1 MAVIGIGTMG
11 KKYAKMIQEGRISGM
26 CLGAVCCRS
35 HESSQWAKAELG
47 GEIPVFQDTEK
58 LFDASELFDACLI
71 VTPHKLHPEMIIQ
84 AFDKGKHIFCDKPIG
99 VSMGQ
104 CLKIRQK
111 AEEKDLVFAMMF
123 HQRMYPKYERIH
135 ELLESGT
142 LGQIRRILMENS
154 RYYRTWHYHKSGSWR
169 SSWRGE
175 GGGALLNQ
183 GQHLLDIWQWLFGMT
198 ESLYALIP
206 YGKYNDFS
214 VDDEATIVMKYPD
227 KKTAVFILT
236 TGEGTWTERLEIV
249 GSKGTL
255 LLEDSHLTLHLYD
268 RDLEEYKRTASCNSR
283 EELKERVTEETF
295 PQDEEPYEEML
306 ADFAQAVLEKRPV
319 RVNGLE
325 GLNSLELTNAA
336 YLSAWMG
343 APVSLPIDEVQYERE
358 LEKRIREEI

>member
-1 MAVIGIGTMG
+1 MEKIRMAVIGIGTMG

-47 GEIPVFQDTEK
+47 GELPVFQDTEK

-142 LGQIRRILMENS
+142 L
-154 RYYRTWHYHKSGSWR
+154 
-169 SSWRGE
+169 
-175 GGGALLNQ
+175 
-183 GQHLLDIWQWLFGMT
+183 
-198 ESLYALIP
+198 
-206 YGKYNDFS
+206 
-214 VDDEATIVMKYPD
+214 
-227 KKTAVFILT
+227 
-236 TGEGTWTERLEIV
+236 
-249 GSKGTL
+249 
-255 LLEDSHLTLHLYD
+255 
-268 RDLEEYKRTASCNSR
+268 
-283 EELKERVTEETF
+283 
-295 PQDEEPYEEML
+295 
-306 ADFAQAVLEKRPV
+306 
-319 RVNGLE
+319 
-325 GLNSLELTNAA
+325 
-336 YLSAWMG
+336 
-343 APVSLPIDEVQYERE
+343 APA
-358 LEKRIREEI
+358 